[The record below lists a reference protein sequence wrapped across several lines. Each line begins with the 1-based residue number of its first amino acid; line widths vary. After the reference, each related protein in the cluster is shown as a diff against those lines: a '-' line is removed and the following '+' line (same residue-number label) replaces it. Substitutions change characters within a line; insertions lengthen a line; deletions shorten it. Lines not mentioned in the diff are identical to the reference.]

1 MKYFLYQLV
10 FDTPIHFGSTE
21 EGGKLEQSD
30 MTYRSDTLF
39 SALCCELAAMND
51 ENGITRLYQ
60 AVQKGQF
67 VFSDLFPYKNMAGDY
82 AFYLPKPILIVSRA
96 ETAPSKYETFR
107 TQATL
112 QKKQKKLQYI
122 RVSQLEEYIHSLSS
136 GKLKQWDVPYFGQSD
151 LVTRVNCLDNVPLP
165 YYVNQFTFAADAGLY
180 GIVGYE
186 QEEDQEWFC
195 QVLQEVG
202 LTGIGGK
209 RSSGYGKF
217 HFLDDPI
224 FMDEQEGVYDD
235 DRQLYRLL
243 TEQKTDQYMNISVLL
258 PNKDDISIVKKGQYK
273 LCKRSGF
280 LSPDGTTVKKKN
292 DVYMIASGS
301 CFPIRM
307 QGEIATL
314 SDATNHPVW
323 RYGKGLY
330 VGLMV

>member
-10 FDTPIHFGSTE
+10 FDTPVHFGSTE

-60 AVQKGQF
+60 AVQNGQF

-82 AFYLPKPILIVSRA
+82 AFYLPKPILTMPKTEI
-96 ETAPSKYETFR
+96 EPSEYEAFR
-107 TQATL
+107 KQATL

-122 RVSQLEEYIHSLSS
+122 RVSQLEEYIHSLQS
-136 GKLKQWDVPYFGQSD
+136 GKPEQWDISNFGQSD
-151 LVTRVNCLDNVPLP
+151 LVTRVNCLDKVPRP

-195 QVLQEVG
+195 QVLQAVG

-224 FMDEQEGVYDD
+224 LMDEQGVYDD
-235 DRQLYRLL
+235 DGQLYRLL
-243 TEQKTDQYMNISVLL
+243 TEQKTKQYMNISVLL

-280 LSPDGTTVKKKN
+280 LSPDGTPAQKKN